1 MIPVRYLSKK
11 ILPFLLVFFI
21 LYPVYRVFG
30 SKKDY
35 SQLIE
40 FIRLEDRE
48 KPFYVFNNFEP
59 EPENGCVKASLEYFK
74 EHQPLVNKIRED
86 LHSSSMRWEL
96 KDLNHRLLFVPET
109 RYEFAELYEKY
120 CIEVLSFILEKTSMQ
135 NPYKSISTL
144 NNELPDLSDHNGV
157 KAFLVHNLAR
167 EYNVTCIFFSPQN
180 NKVKIKL
187 NGKILIGEVGS
198 YTTDIYLH
206 DDGSL
211 EFVRNNYTIW
221 QNSARNPYIAL
232 MTPVEET
239 LHILLR
245 EHTENMVREDILRNS
260 VTTIND
266 IKPVAEGWLAI
277 EEAVVGGIVANLL
290 PCFLEKY
297 FPNFSY
303 SLLEEDLQSK
313 NRFAKYRYLKKGI
326 GIVEKI
332 GYMKAIK
339 MYQNDTAAFK
349 KLLVDGS
356 IEKKEGL
363 PPLF

>member
-1 MIPVRYLSKK
+1 MISVRYLSKK
-11 ILPFLLVFFI
+11 ILLFSLVFFI
-21 LYPVYRVFG
+21 LCPVSQVFG

-35 SQLIE
+35 SHLIE
-40 FIRLEDRE
+40 LIRLEDRE
-48 KPFYVFNNFEP
+48 KPLYVFNAFVP
-59 EPENGCVKASLEYFK
+59 ELENGCFKATFEYFK
-74 EHQPLVNKIRED
+74 EHQTLVTKIKTD
-86 LHSSSMRWEL
+86 LQSSSISWEL
-96 KDLNHRLLFVPET
+96 KDLEHRLLFVPET
-109 RYEFAELYEKY
+109 RYKFAELYERY
-120 CIEVLSFILEKTSMQ
+120 CIDVLSFIFEKTSMQ
-135 NPYKSISTL
+135 NPYTSLSTL
-144 NNELPDLSDHNGV
+144 NNELPDLSDDNGV
-157 KAFLVHNLAR
+157 TAFLVHNLAR

-221 QNSARNPYIAL
+221 QNSAKNPYTAL

-245 EHTENMVREDILRNS
+245 EYTENMIKDDILRNS
-260 VTTIND
+260 VTTING
-266 IKPVAEGWLAI
+266 IKPIAEGWLAI

-290 PCFLEKY
+290 PCFFEKY

-313 NRFAKYRYLKKGI
+313 NRFDKYRYLKKGI

-349 KLLVDGS
+349 KLLGEGS
-356 IEKKEGL
+356 I
-363 PPLF
+363 